1 MKHAYLSE
9 LAGKPLVS
17 YLAKAGYNIN
27 FIRQNN
33 YVDPRISTHADL
45 FMCQFG
51 LWDEAALF
59 FGDPEKL
66 GSDYPKDIIYN
77 AVCTRD
83 YFVHSINYTDPFMMQ
98 SMMMWHESMSYEDGI
113 SELGRVADV
122 RQGYSRCMC
131 LPVDDRSFI
140 TSDEGIAAALEAQ
153 FASVLKIR
161 PGSILLPGFEYGFI
175 GGCAGHIYIDN
186 LEDPSGPPQRAIIFN
201 GDLSRH
207 PDFERIADFIRSRN
221 IHPVYFENYTLED
234 IGSILSMEGRGL

>member
-1 MKHAYLSE
+1 MKQAYLSE
-9 LAGKPLVS
+9 LAGKPLVG

-122 RQGYSRCMC
+122 RQGYSR
-131 LPVDDRSFI
+131 
-140 TSDEGIAAALEAQ
+140 
-153 FASVLKIR
+153 
-161 PGSILLPGFEYGFI
+161 
-175 GGCAGHIYIDN
+175 
-186 LEDPSGPPQRAIIFN
+186 
-201 GDLSRH
+201 
-207 PDFERIADFIRSRN
+207 
-221 IHPVYFENYTLED
+221 
-234 IGSILSMEGRGL
+234 